1 MEKNFTHCPHCAV
14 RGRDRIIQPATRRT
28 PHLSRSDGMTFHL
41 FLEELNVRPRDGH
54 DPHSRELIALFRYD
68 LEPAQKAESAMI
80 QLGPAA
86 DTEEKIR
93 QQLEHVADRL
103 AAILETGDPLRRLY
117 AWHSE

>member
-86 DTEEKIR
+86 DTEEKAPTRDLINR
-93 QQLEHVADRL
+93 GNQLCRLDRVALHDEAHAGGKL
-103 AAILETGDPLRRLY
+103 
-117 AWHSE
+117 